1 MICRNLKILFC
12 FVLLL
17 LSKTSKAEDIPIIV
31 ISPGKTYQS
40 LGTVGSDVSV
50 VTEKDIK
57 NSGNFFASDVISNN
71 VIGTHFS
78 RQGGVG
84 TNSLFQVRGLPKRYT
99 NVYIDGVKMSDPST
113 PDNSYYFNNL
123 TSNGIQQIEVLKGN
137 QSSLYGSGAI
147 GGTINIYTKTSNSE
161 KLNKNFDIFTG
172 SNNSKNISFSLD
184 QKVNDIDYYIGL
196 NRYITD
202 GISAMSHNDEDD
214 SYRNDNIILNVGY
227 DINQNLRLENK
238 FRANQSLLNY
248 DTSNESVTDLNDRTS
263 DKELSYVLRLIND
276 NDYFNNTYTYNRY
289 YTKRNVQ
296 DNKTTQ
302 KNYYGYRD
310 SINYNGIYNFS
321 LDNRI
326 VFGLD
331 NEFESA
337 DFDTWATSSAFES
350 DEAIFSQYFD
360 IQIRPLENFYTT
372 LGARR
377 DSHTTAGDF
386 NTYRFTSAFIP
397 NKSTKFRTSI
407 GTGIRFATL
416 NDYFYDTNVIVK
428 ENLKPEKSHS
438 IDLGLEKKFLEDNLI
453 IDTSV
458 FHIEYDDTIS
468 NWAEHR
474 QSGGGFTIENS
485 SGVVKSTGLE
495 LSARLI
501 TDIIDRIT
509 FGYTFVDAY
518 DGEDCDNP
526 DGSCKDEMPVRV
538 PRHTYNAKFSK
549 DFGNFT
555 STLKGRHQSE
565 TRDYGNANNSF
576 AEVMLGGYTL
586 IDFSTSTNFY
596 GYNFFFD
603 LNNLLNE
610 KYQQAYQYSVPG
622 RELNFGIRRS
632 F

>member
-1 MICRNLKILFC
+1 MIGKHFILLSLI
-12 FVLLL
+12 LLL
-17 LSKTSKAEDIPIIV
+17 LTKTSLSEDIPIIV
-31 ISPGKTYQS
+31 ISPGKTLQS
-40 LGTVGSDVSV
+40 IGTVGSDVSV

-57 NSGNFFASDVISNN
+57 NSSSFYVSDVISDN

-78 RQGGVG
+78 RQGGIG

-147 GGTINIYTKTSNSE
+147 GGTINIYTKNSNSE
-161 KLNKNFDIFTG
+161 QLNKNFDIFTG

-196 NRYITD
+196 NKYITD

-214 SYRNDNIILNVGY
+214 SFRNDNILLNIGY
-227 DINQNLRLENK
+227 EISENLRLENK
-238 FRANQSLLNY
+238 FRANKSLLNY
-248 DTSNESVTDLNDRTS
+248 DTSNQSVTDLNDRTS

-276 NDYFNNTYTYNRY
+276 NNYFKNTYTYNRY
-289 YTKRNVQ
+289 YVKRNVQ
-296 DNKTTQ
+296 DKATTQ

-310 SINYNGIYNFS
+310 SINYNGEYNFN
-321 LDNRI
+321 LDNKI
-326 VFGLD
+326 IFGLD

-337 DFDTWATSSAFES
+337 DYDTWATTSALES

-360 IQIRPLENFYTT
+360 IQIRLLENLYATA
-372 LGARR
+372 GARR

-386 NTYRFTSAFIP
+386 TTYRFTSAYLLD
-397 NKSTKFRTSI
+397 KSTKFRTSI
-407 GTGIRFATL
+407 GTGIKFPTL
-416 NDYFYDTNVIVK
+416 NDYFYDTNVIIK
-428 ENLKPEKSHS
+428 ENLKPEKSFS
-438 IDLGLEKKFLEDNLI
+438 IDFGLEKKLFKEKLV
-453 IDTSV
+453 IDTSL

-468 NWAEHR
+468 GWAEHK

-495 LSARLI
+495 LSTILI

-526 DGSCKDEMPVRV
+526 DSSCMDEMPVRV

-549 DFGNFT
+549 NFGIIT
-555 STLKGRHQSE
+555 STLRGKYQSR

-576 AEVMLGGYTL
+576 ANVMLGGYTQ
-586 IDFSTSTNFY
+586 IDFSTTTNFY
-596 GYNFFFD
+596 GYNLFFD

-622 RELNFGIRRS
+622 REFNFGLKRN

>member
-1 MICRNLKILFC
+1 MISKHLILFSLI
-12 FVLLL
+12 LLL
-17 LSKTSKAEDIPIIV
+17 LTKTSLSKDIPIIV
-31 ISPGKTYQS
+31 ISPGKTLQS
-40 LGTVGSDVSV
+40 IGTVGSDVSV

-57 NSGNFFASDVISNN
+57 NSSSLYVSDVISNN

-78 RQGGVG
+78 RQGGIG

-123 TSNGIQQIEVLKGN
+123 TPNGIQQIEVLKGN

-147 GGTINIYTKTSNSE
+147 GGTINIYTKNSKSE
-161 KLNKNFDIFTG
+161 QLNKNFDIFTG
-172 SNNSKNISFSLD
+172 SNNSKNISLSLD

-196 NRYITD
+196 NKYITD

-214 SYRNDNIILNVGY
+214 SYRNDNILFNVGY
-227 DINQNLRLENK
+227 QISENLRLENK
-238 FRANQSLLNY
+238 FRANKSLLNY
-248 DTSNESVTDLNDRTS
+248 DTSNQSVTDLNDRTS

-276 NDYFNNTYTYNRY
+276 NNYFKNTYTYNRY
-289 YTKRNVQ
+289 YVKRNVQ
-296 DNKTTQ
+296 DNATIQ

-310 SINYNGIYNFS
+310 SINYNGEYNFN
-321 LDNRI
+321 LDNKI
-326 VFGLD
+326 IFGLD

-337 DFDTWATSSAFES
+337 DYDTWATTSNLKS

-360 IQIRPLENFYTT
+360 IQIRLLENLYATA
-372 LGARR
+372 GARR

-386 NTYRFTSAFIP
+386 TTYRFTSAYLLD
-397 NKSTKFRTSI
+397 KSTKLRTSI
-407 GTGIRFATL
+407 GTGIKFPTL

-428 ENLKPEKSHS
+428 ENLKPEKSFS
-438 IDLGLEKKFLEDNLI
+438 IDFGLEKKFFKEKLV
-453 IDTSV
+453 IDTSL

-468 NWAEHR
+468 GWAEHK

-495 LSARLI
+495 LSAILI
-501 TDIIDRIT
+501 TEIIDKII

-526 DGSCKDEMPVRV
+526 DSSCMDEMPVRV
-538 PRHTYNAKFSK
+538 PRHTYNAKVSK
-549 DFGNFT
+549 NFGTIT
-555 STLKGRHQSE
+555 STLRGKHQSR

-576 AEVMLGGYTL
+576 ANVMLGGFTQ
-586 IDFSTSTNFY
+586 IDFSTTINFY
-596 GYNFFFD
+596 GYNLFFD

-622 RELNFGIRRS
+622 REFNFGLKRN

>member
-50 VTEKDIK
+50 ITEKDIK

-276 NDYFNNTYTYNRY
+276 NNYFNNTYTYNRY

-377 DSHTTAGDF
+377 DSHTTAGDTTF
-386 NTYRFTSAFIP
+386 NP
-397 NKSTKFRTSI
+397 
-407 GTGIRFATL
+407 GICE
-416 NDYFYDTNVIVK
+416 Y
-428 ENLKPEKSHS
+428 
-438 IDLGLEKKFLEDNLI
+438 ID
-453 IDTSV
+453 
-458 FHIEYDDTIS
+458 
-468 NWAEHR
+468 
-474 QSGGGFTIENS
+474 
-485 SGVVKSTGLE
+485 
-495 LSARLI
+495 
-501 TDIIDRIT
+501 
-509 FGYTFVDAY
+509 
-518 DGEDCDNP
+518 
-526 DGSCKDEMPVRV
+526 
-538 PRHTYNAKFSK
+538 
-549 DFGNFT
+549 
-555 STLKGRHQSE
+555 
-565 TRDYGNANNSF
+565 
-576 AEVMLGGYTL
+576 
-586 IDFSTSTNFY
+586 
-596 GYNFFFD
+596 
-603 LNNLLNE
+603 
-610 KYQQAYQYSVPG
+610 
-622 RELNFGIRRS
+622 
-632 F
+632 